1 MNIQDVHS
9 QLCKAVLLNQFFDW
23 IWYHRVVFIGVTTV
37 IRKWIWSEFSKLLF
51 HLMNELA
58 MDLLQIA
65 FILIFIEKDGRV
77 VYTITSSNLSQ
88 EPLLHS
94 KSTAILFPFLEKV
107 FITNASLGQLV
118 KPYSMLSVTIAS
130 SSSKIT
136 KRSAPMYRPV
146 LMYHLPDWAGFGK
159 ATGEFWT
166 LSNLKYRYFL
176 GQGHLANNLANFKMA
191 N

>member
-1 MNIQDVHS
+1 MKNPTLISVVNHVHGKTKDHYHILWFFHGSDVVTNFCTS
-9 QLCKAVLLNQFFDW
+9 KFISFCSTTGWWTSKTSTRSCCKAVLLNQFFDW

-88 EPLLHS
+88 EP
-94 KSTAILFPFLEKV
+94 FPTFPK
-107 FITNASLGQLV
+107 N
-118 KPYSMLSVTIAS
+118 
-130 SSSKIT
+130 
-136 KRSAPMYRPV
+136 
-146 LMYHLPDWAGFGK
+146 LPLDEDYIPNRLQFCSR
-159 ATGEFWT
+159 F
-166 LSNLKYRYFL
+166 
-176 GQGHLANNLANFKMA
+176 
-191 N
+191 